1 MRSIHTL
8 RGVIL
13 QGGDIKKI
21 FESPQAGTGW
31 IVKAFFVWPYNMDSN
46 LYSHGKLWKGDPTG
60 ASLVNSDAQNSQC
73 FAWSATSGA
82 TAESVRYDII
92 DPDHLITN
100 ELHVVNTAAQAI
112 SYMVVLEQKSIT
124 ADEEVL
130 SIIKEKSQDVHN

>member
-1 MRSIHTL
+1 
-8 RGVIL
+8 
-13 QGGDIKKI
+13 
-21 FESPQAGTGW
+21 
-31 IVKAFFVWPYNMDSN
+31 
-46 LYSHGKLWKGDPTG
+46 
-60 ASLVNSDAQNSQC
+60 
-73 FAWSATSGA
+73 
-82 TAESVRYDII
+82 VRYDII